1 MWRLKSCRAMLSIKK
16 LLRRRRRG
24 SRFRRLKRGGGVP
37 GDVKKGHFAVEVKN
51 SNGGDE
57 VTMTTTARRVVVPL
71 RCLKNPHFVRL
82 LDQAADEYG
91 FRCQGTVTVCCRPA
105 DLETVLAF
113 C

>member
-1 MWRLKSCRAMLSIKK
+1 MWRLKLWRALLNIKK
-16 LLRRRRRG
+16 LRRRRRL
-24 SRFRRLKRGGGVP
+24 SGGVP
-37 GDVKKGHFAVEVKN
+37 GDVKKGHFALEVKN

-57 VTMTTTARRVVVPL
+57 VTTTRVVVPL
-71 RCLKNPHFVRL
+71 RCLKNPQFVRL

-105 DLETVLAF
+105 DLERVLAL